1 MAIYAR
7 TMSSLPM
14 LTVELT
20 DASGAVLR
28 SVVSGGRRVFVGM
41 PSQEFQVRATLSHC
55 EPRDAYW
62 YFDATVDG
70 QFPGEIRWIQGR
82 TQAVFDGWVCSAAGE
97 KKRAFVFAPVQESG
111 AAAASASAGG
121 GGGGSSSSADVAVSA
136 ETGQV
141 SVTLYR
147 GKVSHEPRSDARQP
161 AVPDAVRR
169 GDGDKKKFWDAPALH
184 AGAGRRYVTDGFSA
198 KRIVKDGD
206 GIATVTVLYEDEGNL
221 QLRGVLPTAA
231 SGGAASSGGGA
242 SSGGAASTARVK
254 RERPPAAAPAYRG
267 LSAAIDVDNPP
278 EEEAAPLCDLTGDE
292 DEGKWGEV
300 AKRRS

>member
-1 MAIYAR
+1 M
-7 TMSSLPM
+7 
-14 LTVELT
+14 
-20 DASGAVLR
+20 
-28 SVVSGGRRVFVGM
+28 
-41 PSQEFQVRATLSHC
+41 
-55 EPRDAYW
+55 
-62 YFDATVDG
+62 
-70 QFPGEIRWIQGR
+70 
-82 TQAVFDGWVCSAAGE
+82 
-97 KKRAFVFAPVQESG
+97 QESG
-111 AAAASASAGG
+111 AASASGG
-121 GGGGSSSSADVAVSA
+121 GGGGSSSSADVSVSA

-169 GDGDKKKFWDAPALH
+169 GDGDKKKFWDDPALH

-242 SSGGAASTARVK
+242 SSSGAASTARVK
-254 RERPPAAAPAYRG
+254 RERPPAAPAYRG

-278 EEEAAPLCDLTGDE
+278 EEGAAPPAT
-292 DEGKWGEV
+292 
-300 AKRRS
+300 

>member
-1 MAIYAR
+1 
-7 TMSSLPM
+7 MSSLPK

-111 AAAASASAGG
+111 AAAGSGSGG
-121 GGGGSSSSADVAVSA
+121 SGGGSSSSADVSVSA

-169 GDGDKKKFWDAPALH
+169 GDGDKKKFWDDPALH

-221 QLRGVLPTAA
+221 QNVEGIEEIAVVA
-231 SGGAASSGGGA
+231 
-242 SSGGAASTARVK
+242 
-254 RERPPAAAPAYRG
+254 
-267 LSAAIDVDNPP
+267 NPHDRKEQVP
-278 EEEAAPLCDLTGDE
+278 
-292 DEGKWGEV
+292 V
-300 AKRRS
+300 AFL